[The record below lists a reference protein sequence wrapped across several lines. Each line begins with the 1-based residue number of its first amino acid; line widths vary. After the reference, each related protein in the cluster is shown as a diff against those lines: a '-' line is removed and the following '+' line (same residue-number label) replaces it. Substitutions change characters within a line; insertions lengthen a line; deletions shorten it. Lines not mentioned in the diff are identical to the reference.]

1 MVGLWRSQGMCG
13 PCCGESVAV
22 DEVFGMER
30 GGDGQD
36 LQDAGLQDGR
46 RWGGGG
52 FEESGD
58 VRAMLRWVEWER
70 MGREDL
76 KDPKVGR
83 GGGMMGVG
91 FFEGGFIRCST

>member
-1 MVGLWRSQGMCG
+1 
-13 PCCGESVAV
+13 
-22 DEVFGMER
+22 
-30 GGDGQD
+30 
-36 LQDAGLQDGR
+36 
-46 RWGGGG
+46 
-52 FEESGD
+52 
-58 VRAMLRWVEWER
+58 MLRWVEWER

>member
-1 MVGLWRSQGMCG
+1 VVGLWRSQGMCG

-46 RWGGGG
+46 RWGGGT
-52 FEESGD
+52 
-58 VRAMLRWVEWER
+58 
-70 MGREDL
+70 
-76 KDPKVGR
+76 
-83 GGGMMGVG
+83 MGVG